1 MILKKFVQR
10 SVSFAEKN
18 RLVKV
23 GKKRD
28 NLTHYPGGLGLKG
41 GASASTRRT
50 RQSNGFM
57 ATDRK

>member
-28 NLTHYPGGLGLKG
+28 NLTHYPGWFRVKGRGLGFNTKDKTKQG
-41 GASASTRRT
+41 VYG
-50 RQSNGFM
+50 NGP
-57 ATDRK
+57 